1 MYVCACVCVCVCAH
15 VKECPVMCVH
25 ACVNILATPSP
36 CLVTID
42 TLPEL
47 EVVLVSGLET
57 LNLGD
62 LPHVELDCKEHGE
75 EGRVGVRVAIAG
87 RGKGLG
93 KRGEVSAF
101 IS

>member
-1 MYVCACVCVCVCAH
+1 MSSDACIH
-15 VKECPVMCVH
+15 
-25 ACVNILATPSP
+25 ILATPTP
-36 CLVTID
+36 CLTID

-57 LNLGD
+57 MYLGD

-87 RGKGLG
+87 RRKGLG